1 MNILIPVS
9 QSDKHLLPDFT
20 AVLQH
25 FGGLNDHKVLF
36 LPTPSAKEETYEA
49 AAALGAESHAFNMDF
64 QGGWPSA
71 CSNHFATAVHHLGRI
86 GNTEPF
92 LWMEL
97 DMLPMTKNWPTLLLQ
112 EYRRQGQ
119 PFLGNWVPTPW
130 VVNGKVVTKDNDN
143 MMMGCGVYPPNME
156 RDERFKPLIADLAK
170 TGARCPR
177 DPFDVYLRWSIKH
190 TGVANTDFIADMWQ
204 TRNYRREGDSIVC
217 DAIPQDKPCRP
228 RSGAI
233 PPSAVLVHGCK
244 DGSLA
249 RLLLTASGSKGA
261 ILASLP
267 PPLPVKY
274 STLTRRPTA
283 IEPPQDVIV
292 VPPPVVIDATPKML
306 PDPIIVPN
314 NVDLDAL
321 DDDEEPPPPQKP
333 RGDLEPVRIPSPPL
347 VSTASK
353 ITRPQVLEGLDA
365 MKGKKKNVHNLAV
378 KLRKITG
385 IKDLAAKDL
394 TLTVFPLTG
403 FKVLAG
409 GWVESTI

>member
-9 QSDKHLLPDFT
+9 QHDKHLLPDFT

-36 LPTPSAKEETYEA
+36 LATPSAKEEAYEA
-49 AAALGAESHAFNMDF
+49 AAALGAEAHVFNMDF

-71 CSNHFATAVHHLGRI
+71 CSNHFATAVHHLGRA

-97 DMLPMTKNWPTLLLQ
+97 DMLPVAKNWPTLLLQ

-130 VVNGKVVTKDNDN
+130 NVGGKVVTKDGDN

-204 TRNYRREGDSIVC
+204 TKNYRREGDSIVC

-249 RLLLTASGSKGA
+249 RLLLTADA
-261 ILASLP
+261 
-267 PPLPVKY
+267 VKAVKAPK
-274 STLTRRPTA
+274 SFDVVEVLKPMIT
-283 IEPPQDVIV
+283 QDVIV
-292 VPPPVVIDATPKML
+292 VPPPVVIDSTPKVIDPPKPL

-314 NVDLDAL
+314 DKVVLDAL

>member
-36 LPTPSAKEETYEA
+36 LATPSAKEETYEA
-49 AAALGAESHAFNMDF
+49 AAALGAEAHVFNMDF

-97 DMLPMTKNWPTLLLQ
+97 DMLPVAKNWPTLLLQ

-130 VVNGKVVTKDNDN
+130 VVGGKVATKDGDN

-204 TRNYRREGDSIVC
+204 TKNYRREGDSIVC

-249 RLLLTASGSKGA
+249 RLLLTA
-261 ILASLP
+261 
-267 PPLPVKY
+267 
-274 STLTRRPTA
+274 
-283 IEPPQDVIV
+283 D
-292 VPPPVVIDATPKML
+292 
-306 PDPIIVPN
+306 
-314 NVDLDAL
+314 
-321 DDDEEPPPPQKP
+321 
-333 RGDLEPVRIPSPPL
+333 
-347 VSTASK
+347 
-353 ITRPQVLEGLDA
+353 
-365 MKGKKKNVHNLAV
+365 AV
-378 KLRKITG
+378 KLPSQSWEGAEGVHSARYHRGSTARSDRRHAKG
-385 IKDLAAKDL
+385 AA
-394 TLTVFPLTG
+394 
-403 FKVLAG
+403 
-409 GWVESTI
+409 

>member
-36 LPTPSAKEETYEA
+36 LATPSAKEETYEA
-49 AAALGAESHAFNMDF
+49 AAALSAEAHVFNMDF
-64 QGGWPSA
+64 QGGWPNA
-71 CSNHFATAVHHLGRI
+71 CSNHFATAVHHLGRA

-97 DMLPMTKNWPTLLLQ
+97 DMLPVVKNWPTLLLQ

-130 VVNGKVVTKDNDN
+130 VVNGKVTTKDGDN

-156 RDERFKPLIADLAK
+156 KDERFKPLIADLAK

-177 DPFDVYLRWSIKH
+177 DPFDVYIRWSIKH

-249 RLLLTASGSKGA
+249 RLLLTADA
-261 ILASLP
+261 
-267 PPLPVKY
+267 VKAVKAPK
-274 STLTRRPTA
+274 SFDVMEVLKPMIA
-283 IEPPQDVIV
+283 QDVIV
-292 VPPPVVIDATPKML
+292 VPPPVVIDATPKVVDPPKVL

-314 NVDLDAL
+314 NVELDAL
-321 DDDEEPPPPQKP
+321 DDDEPPPPQKP